1 MSKNINTI
9 LITGATSGIG
19 KSILELLSS
28 KGFSIVFTY
37 YKRDKIANKLVKDL
51 RKNNKNIFSY
61 KINLEH
67 HKNIDK
73 LFNFAKKK
81 LKKIDCLI
89 NNAAFFVQRKKFE
102 TLPLNHVKQLM
113 NINYFAAFKLS
124 QLFAISN
131 QKNKTWKTIINIS
144 STAAKYGGVEF
155 THYAPTKAAMENLS
169 KGLSRELASK
179 KIRVLNVA
187 PGVIDTRNLL
197 KKEKK
202 SNLNKVLSSIPNKRL
217 GNSEEVANLVN
228 YLIDDKSEY
237 INGTTITISGGR

>member
-89 NNAAFFVQRKKFE
+89 NNAAFFVQRKKFQY
-102 TLPLNHVKQLM
+102 LDLDHVKKIM
-113 NINYFAAFKLS
+113 NINYFSVFLLC
-124 QLFAISN
+124 QLFV
-131 QKNKTWKTIINIS
+131 K
-144 STAAKYGGVEF
+144 
-155 THYAPTKAAMENLS
+155 
-169 KGLSRELASK
+169 ASK
-179 KIRVLNVA
+179 SNREKKKMEFDNKYFLDCSKIRWSKFYTLC
-187 PGVIDTRNLL
+187 T
-197 KKEKK
+197 K
-202 SNLNKVLSSIPNKRL
+202 
-217 GNSEEVANLVN
+217 
-228 YLIDDKSEY
+228 
-237 INGTTITISGGR
+237 

>member
-19 KSILELLSS
+19 KSILELLSF
-28 KGFSIVFTY
+28 KGFKIVFTY
-37 YKRDKIANKLVKDL
+37 YKRDKVANKLVNDL
-51 RKNNKNIFSY
+51 KKVNKNIYSY
-61 KINLEH
+61 KINLERH
-67 HKNIDK
+67 ENIEK
-73 LFNFAKKK
+73 LFKFAKKK
-81 LKKIDCLI
+81 LISIDCLI
-89 NNAAFFVQRKKFE
+89 NNAAFYVQRKKFE
-102 TLPLNHVKQLM
+102 TLPLSHVKQLM
-113 NINYFAAFKLS
+113 NINYFAAFRLS
-124 QLFAISN
+124 QLFTISN
-131 QKNKTWKTIINIS
+131 RKNKKWKTIINIT

-155 THYAPTKAAMENLS
+155 THYAPTKAAMENLT

-202 SNLNKVLSSIPNKRL
+202 SNLNKMISSIPNKRF